1 MSSRMSVHGESA
13 RQEEACGSSSL
24 QLAGCNWGRRLGR
37 VTTGGTLSYPG
48 IIVNT
53 DAKRSQSSFFFDSP
67 IMSSRDTSG
76 QTYPVHFR
84 LICDLSMF
92 FKL

>member
-53 DAKRSQSSFFFDSP
+53 DAKRSQDRKS
-67 IMSSRDTSG
+67 
-76 QTYPVHFR
+76 VV
-84 LICDLSMF
+84 
-92 FKL
+92 